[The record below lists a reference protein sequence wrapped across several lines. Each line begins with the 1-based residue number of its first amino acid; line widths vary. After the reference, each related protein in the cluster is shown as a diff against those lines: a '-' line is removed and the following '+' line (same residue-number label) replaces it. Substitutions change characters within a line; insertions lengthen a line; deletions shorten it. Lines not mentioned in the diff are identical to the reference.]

1 MSDEGFTELGWV
13 KFGRD
18 PYVMDWIDAVRPAAI
33 TASDDPDLRRQWLRS
48 GGTWFVGVNAL
59 GNDAAGR
66 IGGGQP
72 LPGTALADARR
83 LCPHFEA
90 LDRGQVSVA
99 YPGYPQ
105 QDPQETDAAF
115 RFRRDRAAA
124 HLDGLHRGVA
134 GSGRRFREHHAF
146 ILGIP
151 LGCVTT
157 GSSPVVVW
165 EGSHHIMRV
174 FLQAELG
181 DLPPEK
187 WATRDLSDAY
197 AAARREVFAT
207 CPQREITTNIGEAYI
222 LHRFAVHGVMPWGN
236 GTTPRAVIYFR
247 PEAAGLT
254 GFLQAP

>member
-1 MSDEGFTELGWV
+1 MSDDGFTELGWA
-13 KFGRD
+13 KLD
-18 PYVMDWIDAVRPAAI
+18 PDADLSDWIDAVRPAAI
-33 TASDDPDLRRQWLRS
+33 SASNDPELRRQWLRS

-66 IGGGQP
+66 VGDGRP
-72 LPGTALADARR
+72 LPDTALAKARS
-83 LCPHFEA
+83 LCPHVQE

-124 HLDGLHRGVA
+124 HLDGLHRGDA
-134 GSGRRFREHHAF
+134 GSGRWFREHHAF

-151 LGCVTT
+151 LCPVGA

-165 EGSHHIMRV
+165 EGSQHIMRA

-181 DLPPEK
+181 DLPPAE
-187 WATRDLSDAY
+187 WAKRDLGDAY

-207 CPQREITTNIGEAYI
+207 CPQREITTEIGDAYL
-222 LHRFAVHGVMPWGN
+222 LHRFAVHGVMPWGD
-236 GTTPRAVIYFR
+236 GKTPRAVIYFR
-247 PEAAGLT
+247 PEAADLT
-254 GFLQAP
+254 EFLSAP